1 MMKKILFGWMII
13 GLFLFA
19 GAGGAQAASL
29 DSDLLPVTVQVQIEK
44 PDYFWG
50 YPFDGQPLS
59 GIRISGLGKTFT
71 IDALSS
77 GEKLGFEVP
86 KNYKFR
92 LYVSFISNGIVTK
105 EIVYSAK
112 DGVDGKNRLF
122 IITLKAPE
130 PQTVMTK
137 VQGLEEVKR

>member
-1 MMKKILFGWMII
+1 MNN
-13 GLFLFA
+13 A
-19 GAGGAQAASL
+19 
-29 DSDLLPVTVQVQIEK
+29 
-44 PDYFWG
+44 Y
-50 YPFDGQPLS
+50 
-59 GIRISGLGKTFT
+59 
-71 IDALSS
+71 
-77 GEKLGFEVP
+77 
-86 KNYKFR
+86 
-92 LYVSFISNGIVTK
+92 GIVTK